1 MIPGMQAANTRLDTS
16 LHLETPEGTAV
27 ELHPAGIVTRGVAF
41 VVDEL
46 IRWGVV
52 AATSIVAGMAGN
64 FGMGFFLVVLFL
76 TYWLYGVAFEVL
88 NNGVTP
94 GKRSQG
100 LRVVHDN
107 GTPIRLPASMV
118 RNLVLAVDLLPMAYA
133 GAIISMLITARFQ
146 RLGDLAAGTLVVHD
160 VPEQRLEATSSDD
173 TVSLPAP
180 FPMAAAEQAAF
191 VGYLERAS
199 SLTDARAE
207 ELAAILAPA
216 LGCQPGDARVQVRRI
231 ALGLKGE

>member
-1 MIPGMQAANTRLDTS
+1 MILRMQAANTRLDTS

-27 ELHPAGIVTRGVAF
+27 ELHPAGIVTRAVAF
-41 VVDEL
+41 LVDEL

-52 AATSIVAGMAGN
+52 AVTSIVAGVAGN
-64 FGMGFFLVVLFL
+64 FGMGLFLVVLFL

-133 GAIISMLITARFQ
+133 GAIVSMLVTARFQ

-160 VPEQRLEATSSDD
+160 VPELSVDGAAPQDM
-173 TVSLPAP
+173 VSRAAP
-180 FPMAAAEQAAF
+180 FPLKAEETAAF
-191 VGYLERAS
+191 VGFLERS
-199 SLTDARAE
+199 STLTDARAG

-216 LGCQPGDARVQVRRI
+216 LGCAEAEARGQVERI
-231 ALGLKGE
+231 GLGLKGE

>member
-41 VVDEL
+41 LVDEL

-52 AATSIVAGMAGN
+52 AVTNIVAGLAGN

-133 GAIISMLITARFQ
+133 GAIVSMLITARFQ

-160 VPEQRLEATSSDD
+160 VPELQLGGATPAD
-173 TVSLPAP
+173 TLSRAAP
-180 FPMAAAEQAAF
+180 FPLAVEEQAAF

-199 SLTDARAE
+199 SLTDARAV

-216 LGCQPGDARVQVRRI
+216 LDCQPAEARVQVERI
-231 ALGLKGE
+231 GMGLKGQ